1 MQPRRRN
8 RPFGA
13 IPASG
18 LSLVCIGVL
27 AVGVS
32 AAVAKVA
39 STGSGKAA
47 APFVVNYA
55 VPPAT
60 IDPGQV
66 CSLEDNGF
74 VSSLYVTLVQ
84 YKAKPV
90 PGAGAGITQE
100 DTTGFAPYLAKS
112 WKITN
117 GGKTYT

>member
-1 MQPRRRN
+1 MHPRRRN
-8 RPFGA
+8 RAIGA
-13 IPASG
+13 IPAST
-18 LSLVCIGVL
+18 LSLALVGAL
-27 AVGVS
+27 AVGAS

-39 STGSGKAA
+39 SKASGKAA

-66 CSLEDNGF
+66 CSVEDNGF

-84 YKAKPV
+84 YKVKPV

-100 DTTGFAPYLAKS
+100 DATGFAPYLAKS

-117 GGKTYT
+117 GGKTY